1 MLTEGD
7 TGIIRL
13 SEVLNARVVR
23 YCIKDGGGGKRKEGE
38 PGSLF
43 PGRKM
48 QGPGTLS
55 VFNRERFIM
64 ICTLPAVYANSLKR

>member
-7 TGIIRL
+7 TGIIHL

-23 YCIKDGGGGKRKEGE
+23 YCIQDGGGGKRKEGE

-43 PGRKM
+43 PDRKM
-48 QGPGTLS
+48 QSPGTLG

-64 ICTLPAVYANSLKR
+64 ICTLPAVYTNSFTR